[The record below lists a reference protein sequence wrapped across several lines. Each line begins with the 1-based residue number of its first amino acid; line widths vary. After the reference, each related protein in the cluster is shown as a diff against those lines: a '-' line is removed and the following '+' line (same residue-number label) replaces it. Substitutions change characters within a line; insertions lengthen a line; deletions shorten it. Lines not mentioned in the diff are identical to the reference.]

1 MAGRSS
7 SAPML
12 QFFLASSPIF
22 AVVALG
28 FAAGRRGLVAPAGFS
43 AFAAYA
49 FNLALPALMVSMLAR
64 QPLGQAFEPRF
75 FGAVLAAGLLV
86 FAATALLTGLPG
98 RRGLA
103 EAGSHGQAATG
114 GNQAFLGV
122 PLMLA
127 VVGERATGPIAMV
140 ILAEA
145 GVLMPIGLACM
156 GLGRPRGG
164 GAAGLGAVLARA
176 TLLNPIVLG
185 VAAGAALGLAG
196 LPLPSPAERLLAFLG
211 ASAGP
216 VALFAL
222 GGTLAMQRLGEGWR
236 PVLLL
241 SAAKLAAYP
250 ALAWA
255 LLRAA
260 GLGADWVAAG
270 TLLAGLP
277 TAAYAFVFA
286 QRFDAAPARVSAAI
300 LLSTLLGAV
309 TFPLTAW
316 LVLP

>member
-1 MAGRSS
+1 
-7 SAPML
+7 ML

-22 AVVALG
+22 AVAALG
-28 FAAGRRGLVAPAGFS
+28 FAAGRLRLVAPQGFA

-49 FNLALPALMVSMLAR
+49 FNLALPALMISMLSR
-64 QPLGQAFEPRF
+64 QPLTRTFEPRYF
-75 FGAVLAAGLLV
+75 VALLAAGLAV
-86 FAATALLTGLPG
+86 FLAVAVLTLTLG
-98 RRGLA
+98 RSGLA
-103 EAGSHGQAATG
+103 VAGSHAQAATG

-140 ILAEA
+140 ILAEV
-145 GVLMPIGLACM
+145 GILMPLGLACM
-156 GLGRPRGG
+156 GLGNPRA
-164 GAAGLGAVLARA
+164 GASHGLAGVLARA
-176 TLLNPIVLG
+176 TLLNPIVLA
-185 VAAGAALGLAG
+185 VAAGAALGLLGAS
-196 LPLPSPAERLLAFLG
+196 LPGPVDRLLGFLG
-211 ASAGP
+211 GSAGP

-222 GGTLAMQRLGEGWR
+222 GGALASQRLGEGWA
-236 PVLLL
+236 PVLGLV
-241 SAAKLAAYP
+241 AAKLVAYP

-260 GLGADWVAAG
+260 GLGPDWVASG
-270 TLLAGLP
+270 TLVAALP

-286 QRFDAAPARVSAAI
+286 QRFEAAPERVSAGI
-300 LLSTLLGAV
+300 LVSTLIGAV

>member
-1 MAGRSS
+1 
-7 SAPML
+7 ML
-12 QFFLASSPIF
+12 QFFLASAPIF

-28 FAAGRRGLVAPAGFS
+28 FGAARLRLVGPQGFV

-49 FNLALPALMVSMLAR
+49 FNLALPALMIGMLAR
-64 QPLGQAFEPRF
+64 QPLGRAFEPRF
-75 FGAVLAAGLLV
+75 FAALLVAGL
-86 FAATALLTGLPG
+86 ATFVAVALLTATLGKA
-98 RRGLA
+98 GLA
-103 EAGSHGQAATG
+103 VAGSQAQTATG

-140 ILAEA
+140 ILVEV
-145 GVLMPIGLACM
+145 GLLMPVGLACM
-156 GLGRPRGG
+156 GLGHRRA
-164 GAAGLGAVLARA
+164 GAPTHLAGVLARS

-185 VAAGAALGLAG
+185 VAAGAALGLLGAR
-196 LPLPSPAERLLAFLG
+196 LPGPVDRLFTFLG
-211 ASAGP
+211 GSAGP

-222 GGTLAMQRLGEGWR
+222 GGTLAGQRLGEGWW
-236 PVLLL
+236 PVIGVV
-241 SAAKLAAYP
+241 AVKLIAYP

-255 LLRAA
+255 VLRAT
-260 GLGADWVAAG
+260 GLDPDWVASG
-270 TLLAGLP
+270 TLLAALP

-286 QRFDAAPARVSAAI
+286 QRFEAAPERVSAAI
-300 LLSTLLGAV
+300 LVSTLAGVV

>member
-1 MAGRSS
+1 
-7 SAPML
+7 ML
-12 QFFLASSPIF
+12 HFFLASSPIF
-22 AVVALG
+22 AVVAMG
-28 FAAGRRGLVAPAGFS
+28 FAAGRRGLVTPQGFT

-49 FNLALPALMVSMLAR
+49 FNLALPALMVGMLSR
-64 QPLGQAFEPRF
+64 QPLASAFEPRF
-75 FGAVLAAGLLV
+75 FAALLGAGLASFL
-86 FAATALLTGLPG
+86 ATALLSAALGG
-98 RRGLA
+98 ADLA
-103 EAGSHGQAATG
+103 VAGAHAQAATG

-127 VVGERATGPIAMV
+127 VLGERATGPIALV

-145 GVLMPIGLACM
+145 GLLMPLGLACM
-156 GLGRPRGG
+156 GLGHPRR
-164 GAAGLGAVLARA
+164 GAAGGLARVLARA

-185 VAAGAALGLAG
+185 VAAGAALGLVG
-196 LPLPSPAERLLAFLG
+196 LRLPGPVDRLLGFLG
-211 ASAGP
+211 GSAGP

-222 GGTLAMQRLGEGWR
+222 GGTLAGQRPGAGWR
-236 PVLLL
+236 PVLGLV
-241 SAAKLAAYP
+241 AVKLVAYP

-260 GLGADWVAAG
+260 GLGAEWVAAG
-270 TLLAGLP
+270 TLVAALP

-286 QRFDAAPARVSAAI
+286 QRFEAAPERVSAAI
-300 LLSTLLGAV
+300 LLSTLAGAV

>member
-1 MAGRSS
+1 
-7 SAPML
+7 ML
-12 QFFLASSPIF
+12 HFFLTSAPIF

-28 FAAGRRGLVAPAGFS
+28 FAAARLRLVAPQGFV

-49 FNLALPALMVSMLAR
+49 FNLALPALMITMLAR
-64 QPLGQAFEPRF
+64 QPFGRSFEPRF
-75 FGAVLAAGLLV
+75 FAALLASGLAVFVAVAVLTATLERAGLAV
-86 FAATALLTGLPG
+86 
-98 RRGLA
+98 
-103 EAGSHGQAATG
+103 AGSHAQAATG

-127 VVGERATGPIAMV
+127 VVGDRATGPIAMV
-140 ILAEA
+140 ILAEV
-145 GVLMPIGLACM
+145 GILMPIGLACM
-156 GLGRPRGG
+156 GLGQRRAGASRG
-164 GAAGLGAVLARA
+164 LTAVLARA

-185 VAAGAALGLAG
+185 VAAGAALGLFGVG
-196 LPLPSPAERLLAFLG
+196 LPGPVDRLFTFLG
-211 ASAGP
+211 GSAGP

-222 GGTLAMQRLGEGWR
+222 GGTLAGQRLGEGWR
-236 PVLLL
+236 PVLGLV
-241 SAAKLAAYP
+241 AVKLVAYP

-260 GLGADWVAAG
+260 GLGPDWVSSG
-270 TLLAGLP
+270 TLLAALP

-286 QRFDAAPARVSAAI
+286 QRFEAVPERVSAAI
-300 LLSTLLGAV
+300 LVSTLAGAV

>member
-1 MAGRSS
+1 
-7 SAPML
+7 ML

-28 FAAGRRGLVAPAGFS
+28 FAAARLRLVAPQGFS

-49 FNLALPALMVSMLAR
+49 FNLALPALMTSMLGR
-64 QPLGQAFEPRF
+64 QPLGRAFEPRYVL
-75 FGAVLAAGLLV
+75 ALLAAGLAV
-86 FAATALLTGLPG
+86 FTAVALLTATLG
-98 RRGLA
+98 RAGLA
-103 EAGSHGQAATG
+103 VAGSHAQAATG

-140 ILAEA
+140 VLVEA
-145 GVLMPIGLACM
+145 GLLMPLGLACM
-156 GLGRPRGG
+156 GLGHPRA
-164 GAAGLGAVLARA
+164 GASRGLAPVLFRA

-185 VAAGAALGLAG
+185 VAVGAALGLTG
-196 LPLPSPAERLLAFLG
+196 LSLPAPVDRLLTFLG

-222 GGTLAMQRLGEGWR
+222 GGTLAAQRLGEGWR
-236 PVLLL
+236 PVLGLVV
-241 SAAKLAAYP
+241 AKLVVYP
-250 ALAWA
+250 ALAWV

-260 GLGADWVAAG
+260 GLGPDWVAAG
-270 TLLAGLP
+270 TLVAGLP

-286 QRFDAAPARVSAAI
+286 QRFEAAPARVSAAI
-300 LLSTLLGAV
+300 LVSTLLGVV